1 MVLLR
6 VANLPGNYLLAILF
20 ILSTIGFLLLR
31 RLLLD
36 YDHYLLLFLVVSPL
50 TRQLHAVLS
59 AAGVSIIIIVIKVLL
74 RILRLVT
81 VPVAELG
88 GYDVAIELR
97 SQEAAG

>member
-31 RLLLD
+31 RLLLN

-59 AAGVSIIIIVIKVLL
+59 AAGFSIIVVIKVLL

-81 VPVAELG
+81 LPVAELG
-88 GYDVAIELR
+88 GNHVAIELR